1 MIDDG
6 GTFDRRRALSAV
18 RVTTKKEFSMSLLGS
33 LLGLALT
40 LFMLVLI
47 ARLIIDWIGVLGDT
61 PPALGKARDVVHRLT
76 EPVIAPVRG
85 VLKPVRLGGMQ
96 IDLAFT
102 VVFIAVL
109 VLRAIA
115 YSL

>member
-1 MIDDG
+1 MVDDE
-6 GTFDRRRALSAV
+6 GTFGGVAALITLRAA
-18 RVTTKKEFSMSLLGS
+18 TTKEFAMSFLGS

-40 LFMLVLI
+40 LFMLLLL

-61 PPALGKARDVVHRLT
+61 PPALRKARDVVHRLT
-76 EPVIAPVRG
+76 EPVIAPVRR
-85 VLKPVRLGGMQ
+85 VLKPVRFGGVS

-115 YSL
+115 FNL

>member
-1 MIDDG
+1 
-6 GTFDRRRALSAV
+6 
-18 RVTTKKEFSMSLLGS
+18 MSLVGS

-40 LFMLVLI
+40 LFMLLLI
-47 ARLIIDWIGVLGDT
+47 ARLIIDWIGVLGDS
-61 PPALGKARDVVHRLT
+61 PPWVLRARAVIYRCT
-76 EPVIAPVRG
+76 EPVIAPVRR
-85 VLKPVRLGGMQ
+85 VLHPVRLGGLS

-102 VVFIAVL
+102 AVFIAVL